1 MAESENQMLDYTL
14 VPYKNFLL
22 ISNIHS
28 AEDLDQL
35 QKCEIRD
42 SDIFVVTYPKSG
54 TIWMQQILTLI
65 EAGGDLSATQNQTT
79 SDRIPWIELKG
90 KVHDF
95 VAAPSPRI
103 RVSHLPY
110 NILPEA
116 LRQKK
121 GKVIYVARNPKDILV
136 SYYHFHSYAVMLET
150 PKNFE
155 DFFDK
160 FLEGRVFGSSWFD
173 QIKEWYSHKDEM
185 NFLYLTYEE
194 MIKDIKTSVLKICK
208 FLGKQLNDEQI
219 NNVVE
224 HSTFKNMKVNPKAN
238 YQLVS
243 NDLLNQRKGAFMR
256 KGTIG
261 DWKNYFTVAQNEK
274 FDKIFQ
280 EKMKDFPLTFV
291 WDICD

>member
-1 MAESENQMLDYTL
+1 MQLNSTRIPVFDVL
-14 VPYKNFLL
+14 VQLMSLHN
-22 ISNIHS
+22 IS
-28 AEDLDQL
+28 
-35 QKCEIRD
+35 R
-42 SDIFVVTYPKSG
+42 